1 MDSLQNYSELSQ
13 TADEISTKLKNF
25 DGNHHVR
32 TELLKKVDK
41 LRLLLEEPIDVVM
54 RQWEYT
60 NVIAALNLLVETKTF
75 ETIPEEGSITAKDL
89 AAAVNVDESAIA
101 RALRMSVMFGI
112 GEEVE
117 SDTFA
122 HNSKSL
128 AYRPGFQQ
136 EFFKLIYDHTPAYV
150 KLPEY
155 FQTHSKEDLYDLTK
169 GPYAYGHGLE
179 GKTYYEAISHT
190 PERLHMFNTTMVS
203 MERQSPITG
212 MYPFATLKNEVEAEK
227 ERPFVVD
234 IGGGRGQALVAIQKE
249 APKGFGAKMIL
260 QDRSDV
266 LQSLTEQEIPNI
278 EKMVYDFHTP
288 QPVKNAHVYFIRRIL
303 HDFYEPVCIRLL
315 KNIASAMGPT
325 SRVVIADMIRPEKT
339 EIGGELMIYWMD
351 FCMMMLNGK
360 EKSEKEFRDIIDS
373 AGLEIVKIW
382 RYPIGTQ
389 AQIECRLKRV

>member
-266 LQSLTEQEIPNI
+266 LESLTEQEIPNI

>member
-1 MDSLQNYSELSQ
+1 MDSFQNYSEISQ
-13 TADEISTKLKNF
+13 TADEISAKVKNF
-25 DGNHHVR
+25 DGDHHAR
-32 TELLKKVDK
+32 TELLKQVDK

-75 ETIPEEGSITAKDL
+75 ETISQEGSITTKDL

-117 SDTFA
+117 PDNFA

-136 EFFKLIYDHTPAYV
+136 ELFKLIYDHTPAYI

-155 FQTHSKEDLYDLTK
+155 FRTHSKEDLYDLTK

-212 MYPFATLKNEVEAEK
+212 MYPFATLKDEVEAQK

-234 IGGGRGQALVAIQKE
+234 IGGGRGQALIAIQKE
-249 APKGFGAKMIL
+249 APEGFGAKMVL

-266 LQSLTEQEIPNI
+266 LDSLTEQEAPNI

-288 QPVKNAHVYFIRRIL
+288 QPLKNAHVYFIRRIL
-303 HDFYEPVCIRLL
+303 HDFYEPVCVQLL

-339 EIGGELMIYWMD
+339 DIGGEIMIYWMD

-360 EKSEKEFRDIIDS
+360 EKSEKEFREIIDA
-373 AGLEIVKIW
+373 AGLEVVKIW

-389 AQIECRLKRV
+389 AQIECRLKGV

>member
-117 SDTFA
+117 SDTFT

-266 LQSLTEQEIPNI
+266 LESLTEQEIPNI

>member
-1 MDSLQNYSELSQ
+1 
-13 TADEISTKLKNF
+13 
-25 DGNHHVR
+25 
-32 TELLKKVDK
+32 
-41 LRLLLEEPIDVVM
+41 
-54 RQWEYT
+54 
-60 NVIAALNLLVETKTF
+60 
-75 ETIPEEGSITAKDL
+75 
-89 AAAVNVDESAIA
+89 
-101 RALRMSVMFGI
+101 MSVMFGI

-117 SDTFA
+117 SDVFA

-136 EFFKLIYDHTPAYV
+136 EFFKLIYDHTPAYI

-155 FQTHSKEDLYDLTK
+155 FRTHSKEDLYDLTK

-190 PERLHMFNTTMVS
+190 PERLNMFNTTMVT

-212 MYPFATLKNEVEAEK
+212 MYPFATLKDQVEAEK
-227 ERPFVVD
+227 KRPFVVD
-234 IGGGRGQALVAIQKE
+234 IGGGRGQALIAIQKE
-249 APKGFGAKMIL
+249 APEGFGAKMIL

-266 LQSLTEQEIPNI
+266 LESLTEQDIPNI
-278 EKMVYDFHTP
+278 ETMVYDFHTP

-303 HDFYEPVCIRLL
+303 HDFYEPVCIQLL

-339 EIGGELMIYWMD
+339 DIGGEMMIYWMD

-360 EKSEKEFRDIIDS
+360 EKSEKEFREIIDA
-373 AGLEIVKIW
+373 AGLEVIKIW
-382 RYPIGTQ
+382 RYPVGTQ

>member
-1 MDSLQNYSELSQ
+1 MDSLQDYSELSQ

-136 EFFKLIYDHTPAYV
+136 EFFKLIYDHTPHM
-150 KLPEY
+150 LS
-155 FQTHSKEDLYDLTK
+155 FQKDLYDLTK

>member
-234 IGGGRGQALVAIQKE
+234 IGGGRGQALVSIQKE

-266 LQSLTEQEIPNI
+266 LESLTEQEIPNI

>member
-155 FQTHSKEDLYDLTK
+155 FQTHSKEDLYDPTK

-266 LQSLTEQEIPNI
+266 LESLTEQEIPNI

>member
-1 MDSLQNYSELSQ
+1 MDSFQNYSELSQ
-13 TADEISTKLKNF
+13 TADEISTKVKNF
-25 DGNHHVR
+25 DGNHHAR
-32 TELLKKVDK
+32 TELLKQVDK
-41 LRLLLEEPIDVVM
+41 LRLLLEEPIDAVM

-75 ETIPEEGSITAKDL
+75 ETIPQEGSITTKDL

-117 SDTFA
+117 SDVFA

-136 EFFKLIYDHTPAYV
+136 EFFKLIYDHTPAYI

-155 FQTHSKEDLYDLTK
+155 FRTHSKEDLYDLTK

-212 MYPFATLKNEVEAEK
+212 MYPFATLKDAVEAEK
-227 ERPFVVD
+227 ARPFVVD
-234 IGGGRGQALVAIQKE
+234 IGGGRGQALLAIQKE
-249 APKGFGAKMIL
+249 APEGFGAKMIL

-266 LQSLTEQEIPNI
+266 LESLTEQDIPNI

-303 HDFYEPVCIRLL
+303 HDFYEPVCVQLL

-325 SRVVIADMIRPEKT
+325 SRVVIADMIRPERT
-339 EIGGELMIYWMD
+339 DVGGEMMIYWMD

-360 EKSEKEFRDIIDS
+360 EKSEKEFREIIDA
-373 AGLEIVKIW
+373 AGLEVIKIW
-382 RYPIGTQ
+382 RYPVGTQ

>member
-1 MDSLQNYSELSQ
+1 MDSLQDYSELSQ

-89 AAAVNVDESAIA
+89 AAAVNVDESAI
-101 RALRMSVMFGI
+101 
-112 GEEVE
+112 E